1 MVYNP
6 LGDYTLVD
14 LRCLTSEELEILLR
28 DAKKVS
34 LEVRGSKA
42 IRKIMKDKANMRMLL
57 NGFDSIW
64 NREHND

>member
-6 LGDYTLVD
+6 SGNYSIADFRKLSL
-14 LRCLTSEELEILLR
+14 EELQVLFEE
-28 DAKKVS
+28 AKKIS
-34 LEVRGSKA
+34 LEVRGSKM

-57 NGFDSIW
+57 NGFDSIY